1 MSLLN
6 GVLEE
11 CVSARNGSTTHGDN
25 LPRPVEDFDFLP
37 GQRVGITP
45 LIPARDHPQVSADL
59 FVLFGGAKHDRPYI
73 VDAQLPAGPM
83 LGLVSPFESFRD
95 PERQIALDDIEL
107 PPSHGQATR
116 PWPAPA
122 SS

>member
-1 MSLLN
+1 
-6 GVLEE
+6 
-11 CVSARNGSTTHGDN
+11 
-25 LPRPVEDFDFLP
+25 
-37 GQRVGITP
+37 
-45 LIPARDHPQVSADL
+45 
-59 FVLFGGAKHDRPYI
+59 
-73 VDAQLPAGPM
+73 M